1 MTTLPGD
8 SEGKMCGSYKRVWAA
23 GSHAGRSQMPEPIKM
38 LMMASMLLA
47 GLHQAE
53 SAEPKGI

>member
-1 MTTLPGD
+1 VWVLQNHG
-8 SEGKMCGSYKRVWAA
+8 VWAA
-23 GSHAGRSQMPEPIKM
+23 GSRAGSSQMPEPIKM
-38 LMMASMLLA
+38 LVMLSMLLA